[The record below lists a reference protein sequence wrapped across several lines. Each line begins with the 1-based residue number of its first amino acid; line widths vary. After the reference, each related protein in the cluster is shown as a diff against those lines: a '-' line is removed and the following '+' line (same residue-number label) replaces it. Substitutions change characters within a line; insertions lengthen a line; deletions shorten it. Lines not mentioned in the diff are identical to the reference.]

1 MSDPTE
7 PRRRSW
13 TFRVGSVLVVLS
25 FALYPSYPLIALLPV
40 PLETRVF
47 GEVAAWVVSWSLF
60 AAGTAL
66 AGRDAIDY
74 LKRLVTRRIAPRP
87 K

>member
-1 MSDPTE
+1 VSGPAE
-7 PRRRSW
+7 SRRGSW
-13 TFRVGSVLVVLS
+13 PFRVGSALIVLS
-25 FALYPSYPLIALLPV
+25 FALYPSYPLIALLPLTV
-40 PLETRVF
+40 EKRVF
-47 GEVAAWVVSWSLF
+47 GELAAWAVSWSLF

-66 AGRDAIDY
+66 AGRDALDY

>member
-1 MSDPTE
+1 MSNPAE
-7 PRRRSW
+7 SRRGTW
-13 TFRVGSVLVVLS
+13 TFRVGSALVVLS

-40 PLETRVF
+40 PVETRVF
-47 GEVAAWVVSWSLF
+47 GELAAWVVSWSLF

-66 AGRDAIDY
+66 AGRDAVDF
-74 LKRLVTRRIAPRP
+74 LKRLFTRRIAPRP

>member
-1 MSDPTE
+1 MSNPVE
-7 PRRRSW
+7 SRRGPW
-13 TFRVGSVLVVLS
+13 AFRVGSALIVLS

-40 PLETRVF
+40 PVETRVF
-47 GEVAAWVVSWSLF
+47 GELAAWGASWSLF

-66 AGRDAIDY
+66 AGRDALDY
-74 LKRLVTRRIAPRP
+74 LKRLVTRRVAPRP

>member
-1 MSDPTE
+1 MSDPVE
-7 PRRRSW
+7 SRRGPW
-13 TFRVGSVLVVLS
+13 AFRVGSALIVLS

-40 PLETRVF
+40 PVEARVF
-47 GEVAAWVVSWSLF
+47 GGL

-66 AGRDAIDY
+66 AGREALGY
-74 LKRLVTRRIAPRP
+74 LKRLFTRRIAPRP

>member
-47 GEVAAWVVSWSLF
+47 GEVAAWVF
-60 AAGTAL
+60 EA
-66 AGRDAIDY
+66 RN
-74 LKRLVTRRIAPRP
+74 
-87 K
+87 

>member
-1 MSDPTE
+1 VSR
-7 PRRRSW
+7 PRESRRGSW
-13 TFRVGSVLVVLS
+13 PFRVGSALIVLS

-40 PLETRVF
+40 PVERRLL
-47 GEVAAWVVSWSLF
+47 GELAAWVASWLLF

-66 AGRDAIDY
+66 AGRDALDY
-74 LKRLVTRRIAPRP
+74 LRRRATRRTVPGP